1 MSLTS
6 LTSGGPMAIHHVL
19 WRCMENKQLPVQIQL
34 GARCRLCGAL
44 IDVMFRLND
53 MQAKP
58 TRLHCPLCRAHDV
71 HLISAK
77 ATAVER

>member
-1 MSLTS
+1 
-6 LTSGGPMAIHHVL
+6 
-19 WRCMENKQLPVQIQL
+19 
-34 GARCRLCGAL
+34 
-44 IDVMFRLND
+44 